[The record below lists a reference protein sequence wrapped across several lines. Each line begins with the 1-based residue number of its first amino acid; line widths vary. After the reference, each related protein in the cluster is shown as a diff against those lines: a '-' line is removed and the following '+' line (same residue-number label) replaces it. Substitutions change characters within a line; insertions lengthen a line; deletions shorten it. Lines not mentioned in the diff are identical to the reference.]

1 MGMKRKYVAVLMG
14 IMVATTSVP
23 TMVYAE
29 DSKTEAAADAVDT
42 TDESVEADASGES
55 SDESQENQESQENV
69 VLGEVKSVSVSD
81 SEITIAVG
89 TMKEMGQPGDDGQN
103 GGEPNSQGGEAPSD
117 QDGEAPEK
125 PEGDNQDGEAPSM
138 LDLTGEEQTITVT
151 ADTVIT
157 KQAGGMQPG
166 GDGQNSDAP
175 EKPEGDDQSADS
187 SDGEAPEKP
196 EGDDQSADSSDGGA
210 PEKSEGDDQ
219 SADSSD
225 GGAPEK
231 SEGDDQSADSSDG
244 EAPEKPDGDARD
256 GGAPEEN
263 GQSAEAEEISLSDI
277 QEGDTVSVTLDEDG
291 NAASIT
297 VMSMEMGGQ
306 GGPGGDGQGAPGQ
319 GGPGGQSQGV
329 DSYTAVNE
337 YIEDTTV
344 SNETIESTGTDENAA
359 LISSG
364 ANVTL
369 DNDTITRT
377 SADSQGGDNSSFYG
391 VGAAVLATDGTA
403 YVKDGSVTTD
413 AAGGAGLFAYGDG
426 TVYASDT
433 TVKTAQDTSGGVH
446 VAGGGTLYGWNLD
459 VETNGE
465 SSAAIRSDRGG
476 GTMVIDGG
484 NYVSN
489 GVGSPAIYSTA
500 DIAVSNATLTA
511 NGSEAV
517 CIEGLNS
524 IHLYDCDLTGNMSD
538 LDQNDNTWTVILYQS
553 MSGDSEVG
561 NSTFQMDG
569 GSLTSENGGVFY
581 TTNTESTITLNNVD
595 INYNDE
601 NEFFLQCTGNT
612 NQRGWGQSGAN
623 GADCHFTGISQDMQ
637 GNVIWDSISDLD
649 FYLTDGSSLT
659 GAVVDDE
666 SYAGEGGEGYCNV
679 YVSADST
686 WTVTGDSTVSSL
698 ENEGTIVDSNGKT
711 VTIQGTDGTVYVQGD
726 SEYTITTGSYSD
738 TADMSGATAIQDQSV
753 YTVEKPDQL

>member
-1 MGMKRKYVAVLMG
+1 MKRRYLAVLMG

-23 TMVYAE
+23 AMVYAE
-29 DSKTEAAADAVDT
+29 DSKTETAADAAN
-42 TDESVEADASGES
+42 DESGEADAS
-55 SDESQENQESQENV
+55 DENGDESQENV
-69 VLGEVKSVSVSD
+69 VLGEVKSVSD

-89 TMKEMGQPGDDGQN
+89 TMKEMGQPGGDGQN
-103 GGEPNSQGGEAPSD
+103 GGAPDGNGQG
-117 QDGEAPEK
+117 
-125 PEGDNQDGEAPSM
+125 GEAPSM
-138 LDLTGEEQTITVT
+138 LDLTGEEQTITIT

-166 GDGQNSDAP
+166 GDGQNGGAP
-175 EKPEGDDQSADS
+175 EKPEGDGQSSDS
-187 SDGEAPEKP
+187 SDGASDSQDAA
-196 EGDDQSADSSDGGA
+196 DDNQESENTDS
-210 PEKSEGDDQ
+210 Q
-219 SADSSD
+219 
-225 GGAPEK
+225 
-231 SEGDDQSADSSDG
+231 DG
-244 EAPEKPDGDARD
+244 EEPEKPDG
-256 GGAPEEN
+256 N

-277 QEGDTVSVTLDEDG
+277 QEGDIVSITLDEDE

-297 VMSMEMGGQ
+297 VMSMEMDGQ
-306 GGPGGDGQGAPGQ
+306 GQPGGDGQGAPGQ

-391 VGAAVLATDGTA
+391 VGAAVLATEGTA

-413 AAGGAGLFAYGDG
+413 AAGGAGLFAYDDG
-426 TVYASDT
+426 TVYASGT
-433 TVKTAQDTSGGVH
+433 TVETTQDTSGGVH
-446 VAGGGTLYGWNLD
+446 VAGGGTLYGWDLD

-476 GTMVIDGG
+476 GTMVLDGG

-500 DIAVSNATLTA
+500 DIAVSNASLTA

-595 INYNDE
+595 INYNDD

-612 NQRGWGQSGAN
+612 NQRGWGQAGAN

-698 ENEGTIVDSNGKT
+698 ENEGTIVDGNGKT

>member
-1 MGMKRKYVAVLMG
+1 MGMKRRYLAVLMG

-23 TMVYAE
+23 AMVYAE
-29 DSKTEAAADAVDT
+29 DSKTETAADAAN
-42 TDESVEADASGES
+42 DESGEADAS
-55 SDESQENQESQENV
+55 DENGDESQENV
-69 VLGEVKSVSVSD
+69 VLGEVKSVSD

-89 TMKEMGQPGDDGQN
+89 TMKEMGQPGGDGQN
-103 GGEPNSQGGEAPSD
+103 GGAPDGNGQG
-117 QDGEAPEK
+117 
-125 PEGDNQDGEAPSM
+125 GEAPSM
-138 LDLTGEEQTITVT
+138 LDLTGEEQTITIT

-166 GDGQNSDAP
+166 GDGQNGGAP
-175 EKPEGDDQSADS
+175 EKPEGDGQNSDS
-187 SDGEAPEKP
+187 SDGASDSQDAA
-196 EGDDQSADSSDGGA
+196 DDNQESENTDS
-210 PEKSEGDDQ
+210 Q
-219 SADSSD
+219 
-225 GGAPEK
+225 
-231 SEGDDQSADSSDG
+231 DG
-244 EAPEKPDGDARD
+244 EEPEKPDG
-256 GGAPEEN
+256 N
-263 GQSAEAEEISLSDI
+263 GQSAEAAEISLSDI
-277 QEGDTVSVTLDEDG
+277 QEGDIVSITLDEDG

-297 VMSMEMGGQ
+297 VMSMEMDGQ
-306 GGPGGDGQGAPGQ
+306 GQPGGDEQGAPGQ

-329 DSYTAVNE
+329 DSYTAINE

-413 AAGGAGLFAYGDG
+413 AAGGAGLFAYDDG
-426 TVYASDT
+426 TVYASGT
-433 TVKTAQDTSGGVH
+433 TVKTTQDTSGGVH
-446 VAGGGTLYGWNLD
+446 VAGGGTLYGWDLD

-500 DIAVSNATLTA
+500 DIAVSNASLTA

-679 YVSADST
+679 YISADST
-686 WTVTGDSTVSSL
+686 WTVTGASTVSSL

-726 SEYTITTGSYSD
+726 SEYTITTGFYSD

>member
-1 MGMKRKYVAVLMG
+1 MGMKRRYLAVLMG
-14 IMVATTSVP
+14 VMVATTSVP
-23 TMVYAE
+23 AMVYAE
-29 DSKTEAAADAVDT
+29 DVKTERAAD
-42 TDESVEADASGES
+42 EA
-55 SDESQENQESQENV
+55 SDESSEKADGSDENAQSDEAEENV
-69 VLGEVKSVSVSD
+69 VLGEVKSVSD
-81 SEITIAVG
+81 TEITIAVG
-89 TMKEMGQPGDDGQN
+89 TMKEMGQPGGNGQGQTITITENTVITKQSGGMQQGQPGGDGQN
-103 GGEPNSQGGEAPSD
+103 GGVPEKPDGDG

-125 PEGDNQDGEAPSM
+125 TDGETSEADGQTDADNQDSEKSE
-138 LDLTGEEQTITVT
+138 D
-151 ADTVIT
+151 
-157 KQAGGMQPG
+157 
-166 GDGQNSDAP
+166 DGQNS
-175 EKPEGDDQSADS
+175 
-187 SDGEAPEKP
+187 
-196 EGDDQSADSSDGGA
+196 
-210 PEKSEGDDQ
+210 
-219 SADSSD
+219 
-225 GGAPEK
+225 
-231 SEGDDQSADSSDG
+231 
-244 EAPEKPDGDARD
+244 EAPEKPDGDQN
-256 GGAPEEN
+256 GGAPDGN
-263 GQSAEAEEISLSDI
+263 GQGADSEEISLSDI
-277 QEGDTVSVTLDEDG
+277 QEGDVVSITLDEDG

-297 VMSMEMGGQ
+297 VMSMEMS
-306 GGPGGDGQGAPGQ
+306 
-319 GGPGGQSQGV
+319 GQSQGV

-337 YIEDTTV
+337 YTEDTTV
-344 SNETIESTGTDENAA
+344 SGETLESTGTDENAA

-364 ANVTL
+364 ASVTL

-377 SADSQGGDNSSFYG
+377 SDSSTGGDNSSCYG

-426 TVYASDT
+426 TVYASGT
-433 TVKTAQDTSGGVH
+433 TVKTTQDTSGGVH
-446 VAGGGTLYGWNLD
+446 VAGGGTLYGWDLD

-500 DIAVSNATLTA
+500 DIAVSNASLTA

-581 TTNTESTITLNNVD
+581 TTNTESTITLSNVD
-595 INYNDE
+595 INYNDD

-649 FYLTDGSSLT
+649 FYLTEGSSLT

-666 SYAGEGGEGYCNV
+666 TYAGEGGDGYCNV
-679 YVSADST
+679 YVSSDST

-698 ENEGTIVDSNGKT
+698 ENEGTIVDSEGKT

-738 TADMSGATAIQDQSV
+738 SVDLSGATSIQDQSA

>member
-1 MGMKRKYVAVLMG
+1 MKRRYLAVLMG

-23 TMVYAE
+23 AMVYAE
-29 DSKTEAAADAVDT
+29 DSKTETAADAAN
-42 TDESVEADASGES
+42 DESGEADASGES
-55 SDESQENQESQENV
+55 SDESQENM
-69 VLGEVKSVSVSD
+69 VLGEVKSVFD

-89 TMKEMGQPGDDGQN
+89 TMKEMGQPGGDGQN
-103 GGEPNSQGGEAPSD
+103 GGAPDGNGQG
-117 QDGEAPEK
+117 
-125 PEGDNQDGEAPSM
+125 GEAPSM
-138 LDLTGEEQTITVT
+138 LDLTGEEQTITIT

-157 KQAGGMQPG
+157 KQASGMQPG
-166 GDGQNSDAP
+166 GDGQNGGAP
-175 EKPEGDDQSADS
+175 EKPEGDGQNSDS
-187 SDGEAPEKP
+187 SDGASDSQDAA
-196 EGDDQSADSSDGGA
+196 DDNQESENTDS
-210 PEKSEGDDQ
+210 Q
-219 SADSSD
+219 
-225 GGAPEK
+225 
-231 SEGDDQSADSSDG
+231 DG
-244 EAPEKPDGDARD
+244 EEPEKPDG
-256 GGAPEEN
+256 N

-277 QEGDTVSVTLDEDG
+277 QEGDIVSITLDEDG

-297 VMSMEMGGQ
+297 VMSMEMDGQ
-306 GGPGGDGQGAPGQ
+306 GQPGGDEQGAPGQ

-329 DSYTAVNE
+329 DSYTAINE

-413 AAGGAGLFAYGDG
+413 AAGGAGLFAYDDG
-426 TVYASDT
+426 TVYASGT
-433 TVKTAQDTSGGVH
+433 TVKTTQDTSGGVH
-446 VAGGGTLYGWNLD
+446 VAGGGTLYGWDLD

-500 DIAVSNATLTA
+500 DIAVSNASLTA

-649 FYLTDGSSLT
+649 FYLTEGSSLT

-738 TADMSGATAIQDQSV
+738 TADLSGATAIQDQSV

>member
-1 MGMKRKYVAVLMG
+1 MGMKRRYLAVLMG

-23 TMVYAE
+23 AMVYAE
-29 DSKTEAAADAVDT
+29 DSKTETAADAAN
-42 TDESVEADASGES
+42 DESGEADASGES
-55 SDESQENQESQENV
+55 SDESQENV
-69 VLGEVKSVSVSD
+69 VLGEVKSVSD

-89 TMKEMGQPGDDGQN
+89 TMKEMGQPGGDGQN
-103 GGEPNSQGGEAPSD
+103 GGAPDGNGQG
-117 QDGEAPEK
+117 
-125 PEGDNQDGEAPSM
+125 GEAPSM
-138 LDLTGEEQTITVT
+138 LDLTGEEQTITIT
-151 ADTVIT
+151 ADIVIT
-157 KQAGGMQPG
+157 KQASGMQPG
-166 GDGQNSDAP
+166 GDGQNGGAP
-175 EKPEGDDQSADS
+175 EKPEGDGQSSDS
-187 SDGEAPEKP
+187 SDGASDSQDAA
-196 EGDDQSADSSDGGA
+196 DDNQESENTDS
-210 PEKSEGDDQ
+210 Q
-219 SADSSD
+219 
-225 GGAPEK
+225 
-231 SEGDDQSADSSDG
+231 DG
-244 EAPEKPDGDARD
+244 EEPEKPDG
-256 GGAPEEN
+256 N

-277 QEGDTVSVTLDEDG
+277 QEGDIVSITLDEDG

-297 VMSMEMGGQ
+297 VMSMEMDGQ
-306 GGPGGDGQGAPGQ
+306 GQSGGDEQGAPGQ

-337 YIEDTTV
+337 YIEDTTI

-426 TVYASDT
+426 TVYASGT
-433 TVKTAQDTSGGVH
+433 IVKTTQDTSGGVH
-446 VAGGGTLYGWNLD
+446 VAGGGTLYGWDLD

-500 DIAVSNATLTA
+500 DIAISNATLTA
-511 NGSEAV
+511 NGSEAI

-524 IHLYDCDLTGNMSD
+524 VHLYDCDLTGNMSD

-595 INYNDE
+595 INYNDD

-612 NQRGWGQSGAN
+612 NQRGWGQSGVN

-637 GNVIWDSISDLD
+637 GDVIWDSISDLD
-649 FYLTDGSSLT
+649 FYLTEGSSLT

>member
-1 MGMKRKYVAVLMG
+1 MGMKRRYLAVLMG

-23 TMVYAE
+23 AMVYAE
-29 DSKTEAAADAVDT
+29 DSKTETAADAAN
-42 TDESVEADASGES
+42 DESGEADAS
-55 SDESQENQESQENV
+55 DENGDESQENV
-69 VLGEVKSVSVSD
+69 VLGEVKSVSD

-89 TMKEMGQPGDDGQN
+89 TMKEMGQPGGDGQN
-103 GGEPNSQGGEAPSD
+103 GGAPDGNGQGGEAPSG
-117 QDGEAPEK
+117 QDGEVPEK
-125 PEGDNQDGEAPSM
+125 PEGDGQDAEDSDGADKSQDAESADDGDSADAETNAAQDSENADGQNGGVPDGNGQGGEAPSM
-138 LDLTGEEQTITVT
+138 LDLTGEEQTITIT

-166 GDGQNSDAP
+166 GDGQNGGAP
-175 EKPEGDDQSADS
+175 EKPEGDGQSSDS
-187 SDGEAPEKP
+187 SDGASDSQDAA
-196 EGDDQSADSSDGGA
+196 DDNQESENTDS
-210 PEKSEGDDQ
+210 Q
-219 SADSSD
+219 
-225 GGAPEK
+225 
-231 SEGDDQSADSSDG
+231 DG
-244 EAPEKPDGDARD
+244 EEPEKPDG
-256 GGAPEEN
+256 N

-277 QEGDTVSVTLDEDG
+277 QEGDIVSITLDEDE

-297 VMSMEMGGQ
+297 VMSMEMDGQ
-306 GGPGGDGQGAPGQ
+306 GQPGGDGQGAPGQ

-391 VGAAVLATDGTA
+391 VGAAVLATEGTA

-413 AAGGAGLFAYGDG
+413 AAGGAGLFAYDDG
-426 TVYASDT
+426 TVYASGT
-433 TVKTAQDTSGGVH
+433 TVETTQDTSGGVH
-446 VAGGGTLYGWNLD
+446 VAGGGTLYGWDLD

-476 GTMVIDGG
+476 GTMVLDGG

-500 DIAVSNATLTA
+500 DIAVSNASLTA

-595 INYNDE
+595 INYNDD

-612 NQRGWGQSGAN
+612 NQRGWGQAGAN

-698 ENEGTIVDSNGKT
+698 ENEGTIVDGNGKT

>member
-1 MGMKRKYVAVLMG
+1 MGMKRRYLAVLMG

-23 TMVYAE
+23 AMVYAE
-29 DSKTEAAADAVDT
+29 DSKTETAADAAN
-42 TDESVEADASGES
+42 DESGEADAS
-55 SDESQENQESQENV
+55 DENGDESQENV
-69 VLGEVKSVSVSD
+69 VLGEVKSVSD

-89 TMKEMGQPGDDGQN
+89 TMKEMGQPGGDGQN
-103 GGEPNSQGGEAPSD
+103 GGAPDGNGQG
-117 QDGEAPEK
+117 
-125 PEGDNQDGEAPSM
+125 GEAPSM
-138 LDLTGEEQTITVT
+138 LDLTGEEQTITIT

-157 KQAGGMQPG
+157 KQASGMQPG
-166 GDGQNSDAP
+166 GDGQNGGAS
-175 EKPEGDDQSADS
+175 EKPEGDGQNSDS
-187 SDGEAPEKP
+187 SDGASDSQDAA
-196 EGDDQSADSSDGGA
+196 DDNQESENTDS
-210 PEKSEGDDQ
+210 Q
-219 SADSSD
+219 
-225 GGAPEK
+225 
-231 SEGDDQSADSSDG
+231 DG
-244 EAPEKPDGDARD
+244 EEPEKPDG
-256 GGAPEEN
+256 N

-277 QEGDTVSVTLDEDG
+277 QEGDIVSITLDEDG

-297 VMSMEMGGQ
+297 VMSMEMDGQ
-306 GGPGGDGQGAPGQ
+306 GQSGGDEQGAPGQ

-337 YIEDTTV
+337 YIEDTTI

-426 TVYASDT
+426 TVYASGT
-433 TVKTAQDTSGGVH
+433 TVKTTQDTSGGVH
-446 VAGGGTLYGWNLD
+446 VAGGGTLYGWDLD

-500 DIAVSNATLTA
+500 DIAVSNASLTA

-595 INYNDE
+595 INYNDD

-612 NQRGWGQSGAN
+612 NQRGWGQAGAN

-679 YVSADST
+679 YISADST

-726 SEYTITTGSYSD
+726 SEYTITTGFYSD

>member
-175 EKPEGDDQSADS
+175 EKP
-187 SDGEAPEKP
+187 
-196 EGDDQSADSSDGGA
+196 
-210 PEKSEGDDQ
+210 
-219 SADSSD
+219 
-225 GGAPEK
+225 
-231 SEGDDQSADSSDG
+231 EGDDQSADSSDG

-686 WTVTGDSTVSSL
+686 WTVIGDSTVSSL

-726 SEYTITTGSYSD
+726 SEYTITTGFYSD

>member
-1 MGMKRKYVAVLMG
+1 MGMKRRYLAVLMG

-23 TMVYAE
+23 AMVYAE
-29 DSKTEAAADAVDT
+29 DSKTETAADAAN
-42 TDESVEADASGES
+42 DESGEADAS
-55 SDESQENQESQENV
+55 DENGDESQENV
-69 VLGEVKSVSVSD
+69 VLGEVKSVSD

-89 TMKEMGQPGDDGQN
+89 TMKEMGQPGGDGQN
-103 GGEPNSQGGEAPSD
+103 GGAPDGNGQGGD
-117 QDGEAPEK
+117 
-125 PEGDNQDGEAPSM
+125 APSM
-138 LDLTGEEQTITVT
+138 LDLTGEEQTITIT

-166 GDGQNSDAP
+166 GDGQNGGAP
-175 EKPEGDDQSADS
+175 EKPEGDGQNSDS
-187 SDGEAPEKP
+187 SDGASDSQDAA
-196 EGDDQSADSSDGGA
+196 DDNQESENTDS
-210 PEKSEGDDQ
+210 Q
-219 SADSSD
+219 
-225 GGAPEK
+225 
-231 SEGDDQSADSSDG
+231 DG
-244 EAPEKPDGDARD
+244 EEPEKPDG
-256 GGAPEEN
+256 N

-277 QEGDTVSVTLDEDG
+277 QEGDIVSITLDEDG

-297 VMSMEMGGQ
+297 VMSMEMDGQ
-306 GGPGGDGQGAPGQ
+306 GQSGGDEQGAPGQ

-337 YIEDTTV
+337 YIEDTTI

-426 TVYASDT
+426 TVYASGT
-433 TVKTAQDTSGGVH
+433 TVKTTQDTSGGVH
-446 VAGGGTLYGWNLD
+446 VAGGGTLYGWDLD

-511 NGSEAV
+511 NGSEAI

-595 INYNDE
+595 INYNDD

-612 NQRGWGQSGAN
+612 NQRGWGQSGVN

-637 GNVIWDSISDLD
+637 GDVIWDSISDLD
-649 FYLTDGSSLT
+649 FYLTEGSSLT

>member
-1 MGMKRKYVAVLMG
+1 MGMKRRYLAVLMG

-23 TMVYAE
+23 AMVYAE
-29 DSKTEAAADAVDT
+29 DSKTEAAADAA
-42 TDESVEADASGES
+42 DESGEADASGENG
-55 SDESQENQESQENV
+55 DESQENV
-69 VLGEVKSVSVSD
+69 VLGEVKSVSD

-89 TMKEMGQPGDDGQN
+89 TMKEMGQPGGDGQN
-103 GGEPNSQGGEAPSD
+103 GGAPDGNGQG
-117 QDGEAPEK
+117 
-125 PEGDNQDGEAPSM
+125 GEAPSM
-138 LDLTGEEQTITVT
+138 LDLTGEEQTITIT

-166 GDGQNSDAP
+166 GDGQNGGAP
-175 EKPEGDDQSADS
+175 DGQPGGNGQ
-187 SDGEAPEKP
+187 DGEAPEKP
-196 EGDDQSADSSDGGA
+196 EGDAQN
-210 PEKSEGDDQ
+210 
-219 SADSSD
+219 
-225 GGAPEK
+225 
-231 SEGDDQSADSSDG
+231 G
-244 EAPEKPDGDARD
+244 EAPEKPGGDQNGDAPD
-256 GGAPEEN
+256 GN
-263 GQSAEAEEISLSDI
+263 GQSAETEEISLSDI
-277 QEGDTVSVTLDEDG
+277 QEGDIVSITLDEDG

-306 GGPGGDGQGAPGQ
+306 GQPGGDGQGAPGQ

-329 DSYTAVNE
+329 DSYTAANE
-337 YIEDTTV
+337 YTEDTTV

-403 YVKDGSVTTD
+403 YVKEGSVTTD

-426 TVYASDT
+426 TVYASGT
-433 TVKTAQDTSGGVH
+433 TVKTTQDTSGGVH
-446 VAGGGTLYGWNLD
+446 VAGGGTLYGWDLN

-484 NYVSN
+484 TYVSN

-500 DIAVSNATLTA
+500 DIAVSNANLTA
-511 NGSEAV
+511 NGSEAI

-561 NSTFQMDG
+561 NSTFQMNG

-581 TTNTESTITLNNVD
+581 TTNTESTITLSNVD
-595 INYNDE
+595 ITYNDD

-637 GNVIWDSISDLD
+637 GNVIWDSISNLD
-649 FYLTDGSSLT
+649 FYLTEGSSLT

-666 SYAGEGGEGYCNV
+666 SYAGEGGAGYCNV

-698 ENEGTIVDSNGKT
+698 ENEGTIIDSEGKT

-726 SEYTITTGSYSD
+726 SGYTITTGSYSD
-738 TADMSGATAIQDQSV
+738 TADLSGATAIQDQSA

>member
-1 MGMKRKYVAVLMG
+1 MGMKRRYLAVLMG

-23 TMVYAE
+23 AMVYAE
-29 DSKTEAAADAVDT
+29 DSKTETAADAAN
-42 TDESVEADASGES
+42 DESGEADASGES
-55 SDESQENQESQENV
+55 SDESQENM
-69 VLGEVKSVSVSD
+69 VLGEVKSVSD

-89 TMKEMGQPGDDGQN
+89 TMKEMGQPGGDGQN
-103 GGEPNSQGGEAPSD
+103 GGAPDGNGQGGD
-117 QDGEAPEK
+117 
-125 PEGDNQDGEAPSM
+125 APSM
-138 LDLTGEEQTITVT
+138 LDLTGEEQTITIT

-166 GDGQNSDAP
+166 GDGQNGGAP
-175 EKPEGDDQSADS
+175 EKPEGDGQSSDS
-187 SDGEAPEKP
+187 SDGASDSQDAA
-196 EGDDQSADSSDGGA
+196 DDNQESENTDS
-210 PEKSEGDDQ
+210 Q
-219 SADSSD
+219 
-225 GGAPEK
+225 
-231 SEGDDQSADSSDG
+231 DG
-244 EAPEKPDGDARD
+244 EEPEKPDG
-256 GGAPEEN
+256 N
-263 GQSAEAEEISLSDI
+263 GQSAEAEDISLSDI
-277 QEGDTVSVTLDEDG
+277 QEGDIVSITLDEDG

-306 GGPGGDGQGAPGQ
+306 GQPGGDGQGASGQ
-319 GGPGGQSQGV
+319 GGPDGQSQGV
-329 DSYTAVNE
+329 DSYTAANE
-337 YIEDTTV
+337 YTEDTTV

-364 ANVTL
+364 ASVTL

-377 SADSQGGDNSSFYG
+377 SEDSKGGDNSSFYG

-413 AAGGAGLFAYGDG
+413 AAGGAGLFAYDDG
-426 TVYASDT
+426 TVYASGT
-433 TVKTAQDTSGGVH
+433 TVETTQDTSGGVH
-446 VAGGGTLYGWNLD
+446 VAGGGTLYGWDLD

-476 GTMVIDGG
+476 GTMVLDGG

-511 NGSEAV
+511 NGSEAI

-595 INYNDE
+595 INYNDD

-612 NQRGWGQSGAN
+612 NQRGWGQSGVN

-637 GNVIWDSISDLD
+637 GDVIWDSISDLD
-649 FYLTDGSSLT
+649 FYLTEGSSLT

-679 YVSADST
+679 YISADST

-726 SEYTITTGSYSD
+726 SEYTITTGFYSD

>member
-1 MGMKRKYVAVLMG
+1 MGMKRRYLAVLMG

-23 TMVYAE
+23 AMVYAE
-29 DSKTEAAADAVDT
+29 DSKTETAADAAN
-42 TDESVEADASGES
+42 DESGEADAS
-55 SDESQENQESQENV
+55 DENGDESQENV
-69 VLGEVKSVSVSD
+69 VLGEVKSVSD

-89 TMKEMGQPGDDGQN
+89 TMKEMGQPGGDGQN
-103 GGEPNSQGGEAPSD
+103 GGAPDGNGQG
-117 QDGEAPEK
+117 
-125 PEGDNQDGEAPSM
+125 GEAPSM
-138 LDLTGEEQTITVT
+138 LDLTGEEQTITIT

-166 GDGQNSDAP
+166 GDGQNGGAP
-175 EKPEGDDQSADS
+175 EKPEGDGQNSDS
-187 SDGEAPEKP
+187 SDGASDSQDAA
-196 EGDDQSADSSDGGA
+196 DDNQESENTDS
-210 PEKSEGDDQ
+210 Q
-219 SADSSD
+219 
-225 GGAPEK
+225 
-231 SEGDDQSADSSDG
+231 DG
-244 EAPEKPDGDARD
+244 EEPEKPDG
-256 GGAPEEN
+256 N
-263 GQSAEAEEISLSDI
+263 GQSAEAAEISLSDI
-277 QEGDTVSVTLDEDG
+277 QEGDIVSITLDEDG

-306 GGPGGDGQGAPGQ
+306 GQPGGDGQGASGQ
-319 GGPGGQSQGV
+319 GGPDGQSQGV

-413 AAGGAGLFAYGDG
+413 AAGGAGLFAYDDG
-426 TVYASDT
+426 TVYASGT
-433 TVKTAQDTSGGVH
+433 TVKTTQDTSGGVH
-446 VAGGGTLYGWNLD
+446 VAGGGTLYGWDLD

-500 DIAVSNATLTA
+500 DIAVSNASLTA

-595 INYNDE
+595 INYNDD

-612 NQRGWGQSGAN
+612 NQRGWGQAGAN

-711 VTIQGTDGTVYVQGD
+711 VTIQGTDETVYVQGD

>member
-23 TMVYAE
+23 AMVYAE
-29 DSKTEAAADAVDT
+29 DSKTEAAADAADT
-42 TDESVEADASGES
+42 TNESGEADASGES
-55 SDESQENQESQENV
+55 SDESQENV
-69 VLGEVKSVSVSD
+69 VLGEVKSVSD

-89 TMKEMGQPGDDGQN
+89 TMKEMGQPAEDGQN
-103 GGEPNSQGGEAPSD
+103 DEASEKPEGDD

-151 ADTVIT
+151 ADTVLT

-166 GDGQNSDAP
+166 GDGQNGGAP

-196 EGDDQSADSSDGGA
+196 
-210 PEKSEGDDQ
+210 
-219 SADSSD
+219 
-225 GGAPEK
+225 
-231 SEGDDQSADSSDG
+231 
-244 EAPEKPDGDARD
+244 DGDAQD

-306 GGPGGDGQGAPGQ
+306 GGPGGDRQGAPGQ

-329 DSYTAVNE
+329 DSYIAVNE

-426 TVYASDT
+426 TVYASGT

-500 DIAVSNATLTA
+500 DIAVSNASLTA

-581 TTNTESTITLNNVD
+581 TTNTESTITLDNVD
-595 INYNDE
+595 INYNDD

-612 NQRGWGQSGAN
+612 NQRGWGQAGAN

-637 GNVIWDSISDLD
+637 GDVIWDSISDLD
-649 FYLTDGSSLT
+649 FYLTEGSSLT

-666 SYAGEGGEGYCNV
+666 SYAGEGGDGYCNV

-698 ENEGTIVDSNGKT
+698 ENEGTIVDSEGKT
-711 VTIQGTDGTVYVQGD
+711 VTIQGTDGTVYVEGD
-726 SEYTITTGSYSD
+726 SGYTITTGSYSNS
-738 TADMSGATAIQDQSV
+738 ADLSGVTAIQEQSA
-753 YTVEKPDQL
+753 YAVEKPEQL

>member
-1 MGMKRKYVAVLMG
+1 MGMKRRYLAVLMG

-23 TMVYAE
+23 AMVYAE
-29 DSKTEAAADAVDT
+29 DSKTETAADAAN
-42 TDESVEADASGES
+42 DESGEADASGES
-55 SDESQENQESQENV
+55 SDESQENM
-69 VLGEVKSVSVSD
+69 VLGEVKSVSD

-89 TMKEMGQPGDDGQN
+89 TMKEMGQPGGDGQN
-103 GGEPNSQGGEAPSD
+103 GGAPDGNGQG
-117 QDGEAPEK
+117 
-125 PEGDNQDGEAPSM
+125 GEAPSM
-138 LDLTGEEQTITVT
+138 LDLTGEEQTITIT

-166 GDGQNSDAP
+166 GDGQNGGAP
-175 EKPEGDDQSADS
+175 EKPEGDGQSSDS
-187 SDGEAPEKP
+187 SDGASDSQDAA
-196 EGDDQSADSSDGGA
+196 DDNQESENTDS
-210 PEKSEGDDQ
+210 Q
-219 SADSSD
+219 
-225 GGAPEK
+225 
-231 SEGDDQSADSSDG
+231 DG
-244 EAPEKPDGDARD
+244 EEPEKPDG
-256 GGAPEEN
+256 N

-277 QEGDTVSVTLDEDG
+277 QEGDIVSITLDEDE

-297 VMSMEMGGQ
+297 VMSMEMDGQ
-306 GGPGGDGQGAPGQ
+306 GQPGGDGQGAPGQ

-364 ANVTL
+364 ASVTL

-377 SADSQGGDNSSFYG
+377 SEDSKGGDNSSFYG

-426 TVYASDT
+426 TVYASGT
-433 TVKTAQDTSGGVH
+433 IVKTTQDTSGGVH
-446 VAGGGTLYGWNLD
+446 VAGGGTLYGWDLD

-511 NGSEAV
+511 NGSEAI

-595 INYNDE
+595 INYNDD

-612 NQRGWGQSGAN
+612 NQRGWGQSGVN

-637 GNVIWDSISDLD
+637 GDVIWDSISDLD
-649 FYLTDGSSLT
+649 FYLTEGSSLT

>member
-1 MGMKRKYVAVLMG
+1 MGMKRRYLAVLMG

-23 TMVYAE
+23 AMVYAE
-29 DSKTEAAADAVDT
+29 DSKTETAADAAN
-42 TDESVEADASGES
+42 DESGEADAS
-55 SDESQENQESQENV
+55 DENGDESQENV
-69 VLGEVKSVSVSD
+69 VLGEVKSVSD

-89 TMKEMGQPGDDGQN
+89 TMKEMGQPGGDGQN
-103 GGEPNSQGGEAPSD
+103 GGAPDGNGQG
-117 QDGEAPEK
+117 
-125 PEGDNQDGEAPSM
+125 GEAPSM
-138 LDLTGEEQTITVT
+138 LDLTGEEQTITIT

-166 GDGQNSDAP
+166 GDGQNGGAP
-175 EKPEGDDQSADS
+175 EKPEGDGQNSDS
-187 SDGEAPEKP
+187 SDGASDSQDAA
-196 EGDDQSADSSDGGA
+196 DDNQESENTDS
-210 PEKSEGDDQ
+210 Q
-219 SADSSD
+219 
-225 GGAPEK
+225 
-231 SEGDDQSADSSDG
+231 DG
-244 EAPEKPDGDARD
+244 EEPEKPDG
-256 GGAPEEN
+256 N
-263 GQSAEAEEISLSDI
+263 GQSAEAAEISLSDI
-277 QEGDTVSVTLDEDG
+277 QEGDIVSITLDEDG

-297 VMSMEMGGQ
+297 VMSMEMDGQ
-306 GGPGGDGQGAPGQ
+306 GQPGGDEQGAPGQ

-329 DSYTAVNE
+329 DSYTAINE

-364 ANVTL
+364 ASVTL

-413 AAGGAGLFAYGDG
+413 AAGGAGLFAYDDG
-426 TVYASDT
+426 TVYASGT
-433 TVKTAQDTSGGVH
+433 TVKTTQDTSGGVH
-446 VAGGGTLYGWNLD
+446 VAGGGTLYGWDLD

-500 DIAVSNATLTA
+500 DIAVSNASLTA

-569 GSLTSENGGVFY
+569 GSLTSENDGVFY

-595 INYNDE
+595 INYNDD

-612 NQRGWGQSGAN
+612 NQRGWGQSGVN

-637 GNVIWDSISDLD
+637 GDVIWDSISDLD
-649 FYLTDGSSLT
+649 FYLTEGSSLT

-698 ENEGTIVDSNGKT
+698 ENEGTIVDGNGKT

>member
-1 MGMKRKYVAVLMG
+1 MGMKRRYLAVLMG

-23 TMVYAE
+23 AMVYAE
-29 DSKTEAAADAVDT
+29 DSKTETAADAAN
-42 TDESVEADASGES
+42 DESGEADAS
-55 SDESQENQESQENV
+55 DENGDESQENV
-69 VLGEVKSVSVSD
+69 VLGEVKSVSD

-89 TMKEMGQPGDDGQN
+89 TMKEMGQPGGDGQN
-103 GGEPNSQGGEAPSD
+103 GGAPDGNGQG
-117 QDGEAPEK
+117 
-125 PEGDNQDGEAPSM
+125 GEAPSM
-138 LDLTGEEQTITVT
+138 LDLTGEEQTITIT

-166 GDGQNSDAP
+166 GDGQNGGAP
-175 EKPEGDDQSADS
+175 EKPEGDGQNSDS
-187 SDGEAPEKP
+187 SDGASDSQDAA
-196 EGDDQSADSSDGGA
+196 DDNQESENTDS
-210 PEKSEGDDQ
+210 Q
-219 SADSSD
+219 
-225 GGAPEK
+225 
-231 SEGDDQSADSSDG
+231 DG
-244 EAPEKPDGDARD
+244 EEPEKPDG
-256 GGAPEEN
+256 N

-277 QEGDTVSVTLDEDG
+277 QEGDIVSITLDEDG

-306 GGPGGDGQGAPGQ
+306 GQPGGDGQGASGQ
-319 GGPGGQSQGV
+319 GGPDGQSQGV

-413 AAGGAGLFAYGDG
+413 AAGGAGLFAYDDG
-426 TVYASDT
+426 TVYASGT
-433 TVKTAQDTSGGVH
+433 TVETTQDTSGGVH
-446 VAGGGTLYGWNLD
+446 VAGGGTLYGWDLD

-476 GTMVIDGG
+476 GTMVLDGG

-500 DIAVSNATLTA
+500 DIAVSNASLTA

-595 INYNDE
+595 INYNDD

-612 NQRGWGQSGAN
+612 NQRGWGQSGVN

-637 GNVIWDSISDLD
+637 GDVIWDSISDLD
-649 FYLTDGSSLT
+649 FYLTEGSSLT

>member
-1 MGMKRKYVAVLMG
+1 MGMKRRYLAVLMG

-23 TMVYAE
+23 AMVYAE
-29 DSKTEAAADAVDT
+29 DSKTETAADAAN
-42 TDESVEADASGES
+42 DESGEAAA
-55 SDESQENQESQENV
+55 SDENGDESQENV
-69 VLGEVKSVSVSD
+69 VLGEVKSVSD

-89 TMKEMGQPGDDGQN
+89 TMKEMGQPGGDGQN
-103 GGEPNSQGGEAPSD
+103 GGAPDGNGQG
-117 QDGEAPEK
+117 
-125 PEGDNQDGEAPSM
+125 GEAPSM
-138 LDLTGEEQTITVT
+138 LDLTGEEQTITIT

-166 GDGQNSDAP
+166 GDGQNGGAP
-175 EKPEGDDQSADS
+175 EKPEGDGQNSDS
-187 SDGEAPEKP
+187 SDGASDSQDAA
-196 EGDDQSADSSDGGA
+196 DDNQESENTDS
-210 PEKSEGDDQ
+210 Q
-219 SADSSD
+219 
-225 GGAPEK
+225 
-231 SEGDDQSADSSDG
+231 DG
-244 EAPEKPDGDARD
+244 EEPEKPDG
-256 GGAPEEN
+256 N

-277 QEGDTVSVTLDEDG
+277 QEGDIVSITLDEDG

-297 VMSMEMGGQ
+297 VMSMEMDGQ
-306 GGPGGDGQGAPGQ
+306 GQSGGDEQGAPGQ

-426 TVYASDT
+426 TVYASGT
-433 TVKTAQDTSGGVH
+433 TVKTTQDTSGGVH
-446 VAGGGTLYGWNLD
+446 VAGGGTLYGWDLD

-500 DIAVSNATLTA
+500 DIAVSNASLTA

-595 INYNDE
+595 INYNDD

-612 NQRGWGQSGAN
+612 NQRGWGQAGAN

>member
-1 MGMKRKYVAVLMG
+1 MGMKRRYLAVLMG

-23 TMVYAE
+23 AMVYAE
-29 DSKTEAAADAVDT
+29 DSKTETAADAAN
-42 TDESVEADASGES
+42 DESGEADAS
-55 SDESQENQESQENV
+55 DENGDESQENV
-69 VLGEVKSVSVSD
+69 VLGEVKSVSD

-89 TMKEMGQPGDDGQN
+89 TMKEMGQPGGDGQN
-103 GGEPNSQGGEAPSD
+103 GGAPDGNGQGGEAPSG

-125 PEGDNQDGEAPSM
+125 PEGDGQDAEDSDGADKSQDAESADDGDSADAETNAAQDSENADGQNGGVPDGNGQGGEAPSM
-138 LDLTGEEQTITVT
+138 LDLTGEEQTITIT

-166 GDGQNSDAP
+166 GDGQNGGAP
-175 EKPEGDDQSADS
+175 EKPEGDGQSSDS
-187 SDGEAPEKP
+187 SDGASDSQDAA
-196 EGDDQSADSSDGGA
+196 DDNQESENTDS
-210 PEKSEGDDQ
+210 Q
-219 SADSSD
+219 
-225 GGAPEK
+225 
-231 SEGDDQSADSSDG
+231 DG
-244 EAPEKPDGDARD
+244 EEPEKPDG
-256 GGAPEEN
+256 N

-277 QEGDTVSVTLDEDG
+277 QEGDIVSITLDEDG

-306 GGPGGDGQGAPGQ
+306 GQPGGDEQGAPGQ
-319 GGPGGQSQGV
+319 GGPDGQSQGV
-329 DSYTAVNE
+329 DSYTAANE
-337 YIEDTTV
+337 YTEDTTV

-364 ANVTL
+364 ASVTL

-377 SADSQGGDNSSFYG
+377 SEDSKGGDNSSFYG

-426 TVYASDT
+426 TVYASGT
-433 TVKTAQDTSGGVH
+433 IVKTTQDTSGGVH
-446 VAGGGTLYGWNLD
+446 VAGGGTLYGWDLD

-489 GVGSPAIYSTA
+489 GVGSPAVYSTA

-511 NGSEAV
+511 NGSEAI

-595 INYNDE
+595 INYNDD

-612 NQRGWGQSGAN
+612 NQRGWGQAGAN

-637 GNVIWDSISDLD
+637 GDVIWDSISDLD
-649 FYLTDGSSLT
+649 FYLTEGSSLT

>member
-1 MGMKRKYVAVLMG
+1 MGMKRRYLAVLMG

-23 TMVYAE
+23 AMVYAE
-29 DSKTEAAADAVDT
+29 DSKTETAADAAN
-42 TDESVEADASGES
+42 DESGEADAS
-55 SDESQENQESQENV
+55 DENGDESQENV
-69 VLGEVKSVSVSD
+69 VLGEVKSVSD

-89 TMKEMGQPGDDGQN
+89 TMKEMGQPGGDGQN
-103 GGEPNSQGGEAPSD
+103 GGAPDGNGQGGEAPS
-117 QDGEAPEK
+117 
-125 PEGDNQDGEAPSM
+125 M
-138 LDLTGEEQTITVT
+138 LELTGEEQTITIT

-166 GDGQNSDAP
+166 GDGQNGGAP
-175 EKPEGDDQSADS
+175 EKPEGDGQSSDS
-187 SDGEAPEKP
+187 SDGASDSQDAA
-196 EGDDQSADSSDGGA
+196 DDNQESENTDS
-210 PEKSEGDDQ
+210 Q
-219 SADSSD
+219 
-225 GGAPEK
+225 
-231 SEGDDQSADSSDG
+231 DG
-244 EAPEKPDGDARD
+244 EEPEKPDG
-256 GGAPEEN
+256 N
-263 GQSAEAEEISLSDI
+263 GQSAEAEDISLSDI
-277 QEGDTVSVTLDEDG
+277 QEGDIVSITLDEDG

-306 GGPGGDGQGAPGQ
+306 GQPGGDGQGASGQ
-319 GGPGGQSQGV
+319 GGPDGQSQGV
-329 DSYTAVNE
+329 DSYTAANE
-337 YIEDTTV
+337 YTEDTTV

-364 ANVTL
+364 ASVTL

-377 SADSQGGDNSSFYG
+377 SEDSKGGDNSSFYG

-413 AAGGAGLFAYGDG
+413 AAGGAGLFAYDDG
-426 TVYASDT
+426 TVYASGT
-433 TVKTAQDTSGGVH
+433 TVETTQDTSGGVH
-446 VAGGGTLYGWNLD
+446 VAGGGTLYGWDLD

-476 GTMVIDGG
+476 GTMVLDGG

-500 DIAVSNATLTA
+500 DIAVSNASLTA

-595 INYNDE
+595 INYNDD

-612 NQRGWGQSGAN
+612 NQRGWGQAGAN

-698 ENEGTIVDSNGKT
+698 ENEGTIVDGNGKT

>member
-1 MGMKRKYVAVLMG
+1 MGMKRRYLAVLMG

-23 TMVYAE
+23 AMVYAE
-29 DSKTEAAADAVDT
+29 DSKTETAADAAN
-42 TDESVEADASGES
+42 DESGEADASGES
-55 SDESQENQESQENV
+55 SDESQENM
-69 VLGEVKSVSVSD
+69 VLGEVKSVSD

-89 TMKEMGQPGDDGQN
+89 TMKEMGQPGGDGQN
-103 GGEPNSQGGEAPSD
+103 GGAPDGNGQG
-117 QDGEAPEK
+117 
-125 PEGDNQDGEAPSM
+125 GEAPSM
-138 LDLTGEEQTITVT
+138 LDLTGEEQTITIT

-157 KQAGGMQPG
+157 KQASGMQPG
-166 GDGQNSDAP
+166 GDGQNGGAS
-175 EKPEGDDQSADS
+175 EKPEGDGQNSDS
-187 SDGEAPEKP
+187 SDGASDSQDAA
-196 EGDDQSADSSDGGA
+196 DDNQESENTDS
-210 PEKSEGDDQ
+210 Q
-219 SADSSD
+219 
-225 GGAPEK
+225 
-231 SEGDDQSADSSDG
+231 DG
-244 EAPEKPDGDARD
+244 EEPEKPDG
-256 GGAPEEN
+256 N

-277 QEGDTVSVTLDEDG
+277 QEGDIVSITLDEDG

-297 VMSMEMGGQ
+297 VMSMEMDGQ
-306 GGPGGDGQGAPGQ
+306 GQSGGDEQGAPGQ

-337 YIEDTTV
+337 YIEDTTI

-426 TVYASDT
+426 TVYASGT
-433 TVKTAQDTSGGVH
+433 TVKTTQDTSGGVH
-446 VAGGGTLYGWNLD
+446 VAGGGTLYGWDLD

-511 NGSEAV
+511 NGSEAI

-595 INYNDE
+595 INYNDD

-612 NQRGWGQSGAN
+612 NQRGWGQAGAN

>member
-1 MGMKRKYVAVLMG
+1 MGMKRRYLAVLMG

-23 TMVYAE
+23 AMVYAE
-29 DSKTEAAADAVDT
+29 DSKTETAADAAN
-42 TDESVEADASGES
+42 DESGEADAS
-55 SDESQENQESQENV
+55 DENGDESQENV
-69 VLGEVKSVSVSD
+69 VLGEVKSVSD

-89 TMKEMGQPGDDGQN
+89 TMKEMGQPGGDGQN
-103 GGEPNSQGGEAPSD
+103 GGAPDGNGQG
-117 QDGEAPEK
+117 
-125 PEGDNQDGEAPSM
+125 GEAPSM
-138 LDLTGEEQTITVT
+138 LDLTGEEQTITIT

-166 GDGQNSDAP
+166 GDGQNGGAP
-175 EKPEGDDQSADS
+175 EKPEGDGQNSDS
-187 SDGEAPEKP
+187 SDGASDSQDAA
-196 EGDDQSADSSDGGA
+196 DDNQESENTDS
-210 PEKSEGDDQ
+210 Q
-219 SADSSD
+219 
-225 GGAPEK
+225 
-231 SEGDDQSADSSDG
+231 DG
-244 EAPEKPDGDARD
+244 EEPEKPDG
-256 GGAPEEN
+256 N
-263 GQSAEAEEISLSDI
+263 GQSAEAAEISLSDI
-277 QEGDTVSVTLDEDG
+277 QEGDIVSITLDEDG

-297 VMSMEMGGQ
+297 VMSMEMDGQ
-306 GGPGGDGQGAPGQ
+306 GQPGGDEQGAPGQ

-329 DSYTAVNE
+329 DSYTAINE

-426 TVYASDT
+426 TVYASGT
-433 TVKTAQDTSGGVH
+433 IVKTTQDTSGGVH
-446 VAGGGTLYGWNLD
+446 VAGGGTLYGWDLD

-511 NGSEAV
+511 NGSEAI

-595 INYNDE
+595 INYNDD

-612 NQRGWGQSGAN
+612 NQRGWGQSGVN

-637 GNVIWDSISDLD
+637 GDVIWDSISDLD
-649 FYLTDGSSLT
+649 FYLTEGSSLT

>member
-1 MGMKRKYVAVLMG
+1 MGMKRRYLAVLMG

-23 TMVYAE
+23 AMVYAE
-29 DSKTEAAADAVDT
+29 DSKTETAADAAN
-42 TDESVEADASGES
+42 DESGEADAS
-55 SDESQENQESQENV
+55 DENGDESQENV
-69 VLGEVKSVSVSD
+69 VLGEVKSVSD

-89 TMKEMGQPGDDGQN
+89 TMKEMGQPGGDGQN
-103 GGEPNSQGGEAPSD
+103 GGAPDGNGQG
-117 QDGEAPEK
+117 
-125 PEGDNQDGEAPSM
+125 GEAPSM
-138 LDLTGEEQTITVT
+138 LDLTGEEQTITIT

-166 GDGQNSDAP
+166 GDGQNGGAP
-175 EKPEGDDQSADS
+175 EKPEGDGQSSDS
-187 SDGEAPEKP
+187 SDGASDSQDAA
-196 EGDDQSADSSDGGA
+196 DDNQESENTDS
-210 PEKSEGDDQ
+210 Q
-219 SADSSD
+219 
-225 GGAPEK
+225 
-231 SEGDDQSADSSDG
+231 DG
-244 EAPEKPDGDARD
+244 EEPEKPDG
-256 GGAPEEN
+256 N

-277 QEGDTVSVTLDEDG
+277 QEGDIVSITLDEDE

-297 VMSMEMGGQ
+297 VMSMEMDGQ
-306 GGPGGDGQGAPGQ
+306 GQPGGDGQGAPGQ

-337 YIEDTTV
+337 HIEDTTV

-391 VGAAVLATDGTA
+391 VGAAVLATEGTA

-413 AAGGAGLFAYGDG
+413 AAGGAGLFAYDDG
-426 TVYASDT
+426 TVYASGT
-433 TVKTAQDTSGGVH
+433 TVETTQDTSGGVH
-446 VAGGGTLYGWNLD
+446 VAGGGTLYGWDLD

-476 GTMVIDGG
+476 GTMVLDGG

-500 DIAVSNATLTA
+500 DIAVSNASLTA

-595 INYNDE
+595 INYNDD

-612 NQRGWGQSGAN
+612 NQRGWGQAGAN

-698 ENEGTIVDSNGKT
+698 ENEGTIVDGNGKT

>member
-1 MGMKRKYVAVLMG
+1 MGMKRRYLAVLMG

-23 TMVYAE
+23 AMVYAE
-29 DSKTEAAADAVDT
+29 DSKTETAADAAN
-42 TDESVEADASGES
+42 DESGEADAS
-55 SDESQENQESQENV
+55 DENGDESQENV
-69 VLGEVKSVSVSD
+69 VLGEVKSVSD

-89 TMKEMGQPGDDGQN
+89 TMKEMGQPGGDGQN
-103 GGEPNSQGGEAPSD
+103 GGAPDGNGQG
-117 QDGEAPEK
+117 
-125 PEGDNQDGEAPSM
+125 GEAPSM
-138 LDLTGEEQTITVT
+138 LDLTGEEQTITIT

-166 GDGQNSDAP
+166 GDGQNGGAP
-175 EKPEGDDQSADS
+175 EKPEGDGQSSDS
-187 SDGEAPEKP
+187 SDGASDSQDAA
-196 EGDDQSADSSDGGA
+196 DDNQESENTDS
-210 PEKSEGDDQ
+210 Q
-219 SADSSD
+219 
-225 GGAPEK
+225 
-231 SEGDDQSADSSDG
+231 DG
-244 EAPEKPDGDARD
+244 EEPEKPDG
-256 GGAPEEN
+256 N

-277 QEGDTVSVTLDEDG
+277 QEGDIVSITLDEDG
-291 NAASIT
+291 NAASII

-306 GGPGGDGQGAPGQ
+306 GQPGGDEQGAPGQ
-319 GGPGGQSQGV
+319 GGPDGQSQGV
-329 DSYTAVNE
+329 DSYTAANE
-337 YIEDTTV
+337 YTEDTTV

-364 ANVTL
+364 ASVTL

-377 SADSQGGDNSSFYG
+377 SEDSKGGDNSSFYG

-426 TVYASDT
+426 TVYASGT
-433 TVKTAQDTSGGVH
+433 IVKTTQDTSGGVH
-446 VAGGGTLYGWNLD
+446 VAGGGTLYGWDLD

-489 GVGSPAIYSTA
+489 GVGSPAVYSTA

-511 NGSEAV
+511 NGSEAI

-595 INYNDE
+595 INYNDD

-612 NQRGWGQSGAN
+612 NQRGWGQSGVN

-637 GNVIWDSISDLD
+637 GDVIWDSISDLD
-649 FYLTDGSSLT
+649 FYLTEGSSLT

>member
-1 MGMKRKYVAVLMG
+1 MGMKRRYLAVLMG

-23 TMVYAE
+23 AMVYAE
-29 DSKTEAAADAVDT
+29 DSKTETAADAAN
-42 TDESVEADASGES
+42 DESGEADASGENG
-55 SDESQENQESQENV
+55 DESQENV
-69 VLGEVKSVSVSD
+69 VLGEVKSVSD

-89 TMKEMGQPGDDGQN
+89 TMKEMGQPGGDGQN
-103 GGEPNSQGGEAPSD
+103 GGAPDGNGQG
-117 QDGEAPEK
+117 
-125 PEGDNQDGEAPSM
+125 GEAPSM
-138 LDLTGEEQTITVT
+138 LDLTGEEQTITIT

-166 GDGQNSDAP
+166 GDGQNGGAP
-175 EKPEGDDQSADS
+175 EKPEGDGQSSDS
-187 SDGEAPEKP
+187 SDGASDSQDAA
-196 EGDDQSADSSDGGA
+196 DDNQESENTDS
-210 PEKSEGDDQ
+210 Q
-219 SADSSD
+219 
-225 GGAPEK
+225 
-231 SEGDDQSADSSDG
+231 DG
-244 EAPEKPDGDARD
+244 EEPEKPDG
-256 GGAPEEN
+256 N

-277 QEGDTVSVTLDEDG
+277 QEGDIVSITLDEDE

-297 VMSMEMGGQ
+297 VMSMEMDGQ
-306 GGPGGDGQGAPGQ
+306 GQPGGDGQGAPGQ

-364 ANVTL
+364 ASVTL

-377 SADSQGGDNSSFYG
+377 SEDSKGGDNSSFYG

-426 TVYASDT
+426 TVYASGT
-433 TVKTAQDTSGGVH
+433 TVKTTQDTSGGVH

-500 DIAVSNATLTA
+500 DIAVSNASLTA

-595 INYNDE
+595 INYNDD

-612 NQRGWGQSGAN
+612 NQRGWGQSGVN

-637 GNVIWDSISDLD
+637 GDVIWDSISDLD
-649 FYLTDGSSLT
+649 FYLTEGSSLT

-738 TADMSGATAIQDQSV
+738 TADMSGATVIQDQSV

>member
-1 MGMKRKYVAVLMG
+1 MGMKRRYLAVLMG

-23 TMVYAE
+23 AMVYAE
-29 DSKTEAAADAVDT
+29 DSKTETAADAAN
-42 TDESVEADASGES
+42 DESGEAAA
-55 SDESQENQESQENV
+55 SDENGDESQENV
-69 VLGEVKSVSVSD
+69 VLGEVKSVSD

-89 TMKEMGQPGDDGQN
+89 TMKEMGQPGGDGQN
-103 GGEPNSQGGEAPSD
+103 GGAPDGNGQG
-117 QDGEAPEK
+117 
-125 PEGDNQDGEAPSM
+125 GEAPSM
-138 LDLTGEEQTITVT
+138 LDLTGEEQTITIT

-157 KQAGGMQPG
+157 KQASGMQPG
-166 GDGQNSDAP
+166 GDGQNGGAS
-175 EKPEGDDQSADS
+175 EKPEGDGQNSDS
-187 SDGEAPEKP
+187 SDGASDSQDAA
-196 EGDDQSADSSDGGA
+196 DDNQESENTDS
-210 PEKSEGDDQ
+210 Q
-219 SADSSD
+219 
-225 GGAPEK
+225 
-231 SEGDDQSADSSDG
+231 DG
-244 EAPEKPDGDARD
+244 EEPEKPDG
-256 GGAPEEN
+256 N

-277 QEGDTVSVTLDEDG
+277 QEGDIVSITLDEDG

-297 VMSMEMGGQ
+297 VMSMEMDGQ
-306 GGPGGDGQGAPGQ
+306 GQSGGDEQGAPGQ

-337 YIEDTTV
+337 YIEDTTI

-426 TVYASDT
+426 TVYASGT
-433 TVKTAQDTSGGVH
+433 TVKTTQDTSGGVH
-446 VAGGGTLYGWNLD
+446 VAGGGTLYGWDLD

-484 NYVSN
+484 NYGSN

-511 NGSEAV
+511 NGSEAI

-595 INYNDE
+595 INYNDD
-601 NEFFLQCTGNT
+601 NEFFLQCTGNP
-612 NQRGWGQSGAN
+612 NQRGWGQAGAN

>member
-1 MGMKRKYVAVLMG
+1 MGMKRRYLAVLMG

-23 TMVYAE
+23 AMVYAE
-29 DSKTEAAADAVDT
+29 DSKTETAADAAN
-42 TDESVEADASGES
+42 DESGEADASGES
-55 SDESQENQESQENV
+55 SDESQENM
-69 VLGEVKSVSVSD
+69 VLGEVKSVSD

-89 TMKEMGQPGDDGQN
+89 TMKEMGQPGGDGQN
-103 GGEPNSQGGEAPSD
+103 GGAPDGNGQG
-117 QDGEAPEK
+117 
-125 PEGDNQDGEAPSM
+125 GEAPSM
-138 LDLTGEEQTITVT
+138 LDLTGEEQTITIT

-166 GDGQNSDAP
+166 GDGQNGGAP
-175 EKPEGDDQSADS
+175 EKPEGDGQSSDS
-187 SDGEAPEKP
+187 SDGASDSQDAA
-196 EGDDQSADSSDGGA
+196 DDNQESENTDS
-210 PEKSEGDDQ
+210 Q
-219 SADSSD
+219 
-225 GGAPEK
+225 
-231 SEGDDQSADSSDG
+231 DG
-244 EAPEKPDGDARD
+244 EEPEKPDG
-256 GGAPEEN
+256 N

-277 QEGDTVSVTLDEDG
+277 QEGDIVSITLDEDG

-297 VMSMEMGGQ
+297 VMSMEMDGQ
-306 GGPGGDGQGAPGQ
+306 GQPGGDEQGAQGQ

-329 DSYTAVNE
+329 DSYTAINE

-359 LISSG
+359 LISFG

-426 TVYASDT
+426 TVYASGT
-433 TVKTAQDTSGGVH
+433 TVKTTQDTSGGVH

-500 DIAVSNATLTA
+500 DIAVSNASLTA

-538 LDQNDNTWTVILYQS
+538 LNQNDNTWTVILYQS

-595 INYNDE
+595 INYNDD

-612 NQRGWGQSGAN
+612 NQRGWGQSGVN

-637 GNVIWDSISDLD
+637 GDVIWDSISDLD
-649 FYLTDGSSLT
+649 FYLTEGSSLT

>member
-1 MGMKRKYVAVLMG
+1 MGMKRRYLAVLMG

-23 TMVYAE
+23 AMVYAE
-29 DSKTEAAADAVDT
+29 DSKTETAADAAN
-42 TDESVEADASGES
+42 DESGEADASGES
-55 SDESQENQESQENV
+55 SDESQENM
-69 VLGEVKSVSVSD
+69 VLGEVKSVSD

-89 TMKEMGQPGDDGQN
+89 TMKEMGQPGGDGQN
-103 GGEPNSQGGEAPSD
+103 GGAPDGNGQGGD
-117 QDGEAPEK
+117 
-125 PEGDNQDGEAPSM
+125 APSM
-138 LDLTGEEQTITVT
+138 LDLTGEEQTITIT

-166 GDGQNSDAP
+166 GDGQNGGAP
-175 EKPEGDDQSADS
+175 EKPEGDGQSSDS
-187 SDGEAPEKP
+187 SDGASDSQDAA
-196 EGDDQSADSSDGGA
+196 DDNQESENTDS
-210 PEKSEGDDQ
+210 Q
-219 SADSSD
+219 
-225 GGAPEK
+225 
-231 SEGDDQSADSSDG
+231 DG
-244 EAPEKPDGDARD
+244 EEPEKPDG
-256 GGAPEEN
+256 N

-277 QEGDTVSVTLDEDG
+277 QEGDIVSITLDEDG

-297 VMSMEMGGQ
+297 VMSMEMDGQ
-306 GGPGGDGQGAPGQ
+306 GQPGGDGQGAPGQ

-426 TVYASDT
+426 TVYASGT
-433 TVKTAQDTSGGVH
+433 IVKTTQDTSGGVH
-446 VAGGGTLYGWNLD
+446 VAGGGTLYGWDLD

-511 NGSEAV
+511 NGSEAI
-517 CIEGLNS
+517 CIEGLNF

-581 TTNTESTITLNNVD
+581 TTNIESTITLNNVD

-612 NQRGWGQSGAN
+612 NQRGWGQSGVN

-637 GNVIWDSISDLD
+637 GDVIWDSISDLD
-649 FYLTDGSSLT
+649 FYLTEGSSLT

-753 YTVEKPDQL
+753 YTVEKPDPL

>member
-1 MGMKRKYVAVLMG
+1 MGMKRRYLAVLMG

-23 TMVYAE
+23 AMVYAE
-29 DSKTEAAADAVDT
+29 DSKTETAADAAN
-42 TDESVEADASGES
+42 DESGEADAS
-55 SDESQENQESQENV
+55 DENGDESQENV
-69 VLGEVKSVSVSD
+69 VLGEVKSVSD

-89 TMKEMGQPGDDGQN
+89 TMKEMGQPGGDGQN
-103 GGEPNSQGGEAPSD
+103 GGAPDGNAQG
-117 QDGEAPEK
+117 
-125 PEGDNQDGEAPSM
+125 GEAPSM
-138 LDLTGEEQTITVT
+138 LDLTGEEQTITIT

-166 GDGQNSDAP
+166 GDGQNGGAP
-175 EKPEGDDQSADS
+175 EKPEGDGQSSDS
-187 SDGEAPEKP
+187 SDGASDSQDAA
-196 EGDDQSADSSDGGA
+196 DDNQESENTDS
-210 PEKSEGDDQ
+210 Q
-219 SADSSD
+219 
-225 GGAPEK
+225 
-231 SEGDDQSADSSDG
+231 DG
-244 EAPEKPDGDARD
+244 EEPEKPDG
-256 GGAPEEN
+256 N

-277 QEGDTVSVTLDEDG
+277 QEGDIVSITLDEDG

-306 GGPGGDGQGAPGQ
+306 GQPGGDEQGAPGQ
-319 GGPGGQSQGV
+319 GGPDGQSQGV
-329 DSYTAVNE
+329 DSYTAANE
-337 YIEDTTV
+337 YTEDTTV

-364 ANVTL
+364 ASVTL

-377 SADSQGGDNSSFYG
+377 SEDSKGGDNSSFYG

-426 TVYASDT
+426 TVYASGT
-433 TVKTAQDTSGGVH
+433 IVKTTQDTSGGVH
-446 VAGGGTLYGWNLD
+446 VAGGGTLYGWDLD

-489 GVGSPAIYSTA
+489 GVGSPAVYSTA

-511 NGSEAV
+511 NGSEAI

-595 INYNDE
+595 INYNDD

-612 NQRGWGQSGAN
+612 NQRGWGQSGVN

-637 GNVIWDSISDLD
+637 GDVIWDSISDLD
-649 FYLTDGSSLT
+649 FYLTEGSSLT

>member
-1 MGMKRKYVAVLMG
+1 MGMKRRYLAVLMG

-23 TMVYAE
+23 AMVYAE
-29 DSKTEAAADAVDT
+29 DSKTETAADAAN
-42 TDESVEADASGES
+42 DESGEADAS
-55 SDESQENQESQENV
+55 DENGDESQENV
-69 VLGEVKSVSVSD
+69 VLGEVKSVSD

-89 TMKEMGQPGDDGQN
+89 TMKEMGQPGGDGQN
-103 GGEPNSQGGEAPSD
+103 GGAPDGNGQG
-117 QDGEAPEK
+117 
-125 PEGDNQDGEAPSM
+125 GEAPSM
-138 LDLTGEEQTITVT
+138 LDLTGEEQTITIT

-166 GDGQNSDAP
+166 GDGQNGGAP
-175 EKPEGDDQSADS
+175 EKPEGDGQNSDS
-187 SDGEAPEKP
+187 SDGASDSQDAA
-196 EGDDQSADSSDGGA
+196 DDNQESENTDS
-210 PEKSEGDDQ
+210 Q
-219 SADSSD
+219 
-225 GGAPEK
+225 
-231 SEGDDQSADSSDG
+231 DG
-244 EAPEKPDGDARD
+244 EEPEKPDG
-256 GGAPEEN
+256 N
-263 GQSAEAEEISLSDI
+263 GQSAETEEISLSDI
-277 QEGDTVSVTLDEDG
+277 QEGDIVSITLDEDG
-291 NAASIT
+291 NAVSVT

-306 GGPGGDGQGAPGQ
+306 GQPGGDGQGASGQ
-319 GGPGGQSQGV
+319 GGPDGQSQGV
-329 DSYTAVNE
+329 DSYTAANE
-337 YIEDTTV
+337 YTEDTTV

-364 ANVTL
+364 ASVTL

-377 SADSQGGDNSSFYG
+377 SEDSKGGDNSSFYG

-426 TVYASDT
+426 TVYASGT
-433 TVKTAQDTSGGVH
+433 TVKTTQDTSGGVH
-446 VAGGGTLYGWNLD
+446 VAGGGTLYGWDLD

-511 NGSEAV
+511 NGSEAI

-581 TTNTESTITLNNVD
+581 TTNIESTITLNNVD

-612 NQRGWGQSGAN
+612 NQRGWGQSGVN

-637 GNVIWDSISDLD
+637 GDVIWDSISDLD
-649 FYLTDGSSLT
+649 FYLTEGSSLT

-753 YTVEKPDQL
+753 YTVEKPDPL

>member
-1 MGMKRKYVAVLMG
+1 MGMKRRYLAVLMG

-23 TMVYAE
+23 AMVYAE
-29 DSKTEAAADAVDT
+29 DSKTETAADAAN
-42 TDESVEADASGES
+42 DESGEADASGES
-55 SDESQENQESQENV
+55 SDESQENM
-69 VLGEVKSVSVSD
+69 VLGEVKSVFD

-89 TMKEMGQPGDDGQN
+89 TMKEMGQPGGDGQN
-103 GGEPNSQGGEAPSD
+103 GGAPDGNGQG
-117 QDGEAPEK
+117 
-125 PEGDNQDGEAPSM
+125 GEAPSM
-138 LDLTGEEQTITVT
+138 LDLTGEEQTITIT

-166 GDGQNSDAP
+166 GDGQNGGAP
-175 EKPEGDDQSADS
+175 EKPEGDGQNSDS
-187 SDGEAPEKP
+187 SDGASDSQDAA
-196 EGDDQSADSSDGGA
+196 DDNQESENTDS
-210 PEKSEGDDQ
+210 Q
-219 SADSSD
+219 
-225 GGAPEK
+225 
-231 SEGDDQSADSSDG
+231 DG
-244 EAPEKPDGDARD
+244 EEPEKPDG
-256 GGAPEEN
+256 N

-277 QEGDTVSVTLDEDG
+277 QEGDIVSITLDEDG

-297 VMSMEMGGQ
+297 VMSMEMDGQ
-306 GGPGGDGQGAPGQ
+306 GQPGGDEQGAPGQ

-329 DSYTAVNE
+329 DSYTAINE

-413 AAGGAGLFAYGDG
+413 AAGGAGLFAYDDG
-426 TVYASDT
+426 TVYASGT
-433 TVKTAQDTSGGVH
+433 TVKTTQDTSGGVH
-446 VAGGGTLYGWNLD
+446 VAGGGTLYGWDLD

-500 DIAVSNATLTA
+500 DIAVSNASLTA

-649 FYLTDGSSLT
+649 FYLTEGSSLT

-738 TADMSGATAIQDQSV
+738 TADLSGATAIQDQSV

>member
-1 MGMKRKYVAVLMG
+1 MGMKRRYLAVLMG
-14 IMVATTSVP
+14 VMVATTSVP
-23 TMVYAE
+23 AMVYAE
-29 DSKTEAAADAVDT
+29 DVKTERAAD
-42 TDESVEADASGES
+42 EA
-55 SDESQENQESQENV
+55 SDESSEKADGSDENAQSDEAEENV
-69 VLGEVKSVSVSD
+69 VLGEVKSVSD
-81 SEITIAVG
+81 TEITIAVG
-89 TMKEMGQPGDDGQN
+89 TMKEMGQPGGNGQGQTITITENTVITKQSGGMQQGQTGGDGQN
-103 GGEPNSQGGEAPSD
+103 GGVPEKPDGDG

-125 PEGDNQDGEAPSM
+125 SDGETSEADGQTDADNQDSEKSE
-138 LDLTGEEQTITVT
+138 D
-151 ADTVIT
+151 
-157 KQAGGMQPG
+157 
-166 GDGQNSDAP
+166 DGQNS
-175 EKPEGDDQSADS
+175 
-187 SDGEAPEKP
+187 
-196 EGDDQSADSSDGGA
+196 
-210 PEKSEGDDQ
+210 
-219 SADSSD
+219 
-225 GGAPEK
+225 
-231 SEGDDQSADSSDG
+231 
-244 EAPEKPDGDARD
+244 EAPEKPDGDQN
-256 GGAPEEN
+256 GGAPEGN
-263 GQSAEAEEISLSDI
+263 GQGAEAEEISLSDI
-277 QEGDTVSVTLDEDG
+277 QEGDIVSITLDEDG

-297 VMSMEMGGQ
+297 VMSMEMS
-306 GGPGGDGQGAPGQ
+306 
-319 GGPGGQSQGV
+319 GQSQGV

-337 YIEDTTV
+337 YTEDTTV
-344 SNETIESTGTDENAA
+344 SGETLESTGTDENAA

-364 ANVTL
+364 ASVTL

-377 SADSQGGDNSSFYG
+377 SDSSTGGDNSSFYG

-413 AAGGAGLFAYGDG
+413 AAGCAGLFAYGDG
-426 TVYASDT
+426 TVYASGT
-433 TVKTAQDTSGGVH
+433 TVKTTQDTSGGVH

-500 DIAVSNATLTA
+500 DIAVSNASLTA

-524 IHLYDCDLTGNMSD
+524 IYLYDCDLTGNMSD

-561 NSTFQMDG
+561 NSIFQMDG

-581 TTNTESTITLNNVD
+581 TTNTESTITLSNVD
-595 INYNDE
+595 INYNDD

-649 FYLTDGSSLT
+649 FYLTEGSSLT

-666 SYAGEGGEGYCNV
+666 TYAGEGGDGYCNV
-679 YVSADST
+679 YVSSDST

-698 ENEGTIVDSNGKT
+698 ENEGTIVDSEGKT

-738 TADMSGATAIQDQSV
+738 SVDLSGATSIQDQSA

>member
-1 MGMKRKYVAVLMG
+1 MGMKRRYLAVLMG

-23 TMVYAE
+23 AMVYAE
-29 DSKTEAAADAVDT
+29 DSKTETAADAAN
-42 TDESVEADASGES
+42 DESGEADAS
-55 SDESQENQESQENV
+55 DENGDESQENV
-69 VLGEVKSVSVSD
+69 VLGEVKSVSD

-89 TMKEMGQPGDDGQN
+89 TMKEMGQPGGDGQN
-103 GGEPNSQGGEAPSD
+103 GGAPDGNGQG
-117 QDGEAPEK
+117 
-125 PEGDNQDGEAPSM
+125 GEAPSM
-138 LDLTGEEQTITVT
+138 LDLTGEEQTITIT

-166 GDGQNSDAP
+166 GDGQNGGAS
-175 EKPEGDDQSADS
+175 EKPEGDGQNSDS
-187 SDGEAPEKP
+187 SDGASDSQDAA
-196 EGDDQSADSSDGGA
+196 DDNQESENTDS
-210 PEKSEGDDQ
+210 Q
-219 SADSSD
+219 
-225 GGAPEK
+225 
-231 SEGDDQSADSSDG
+231 DG
-244 EAPEKPDGDARD
+244 EEPEKPDG
-256 GGAPEEN
+256 N

-277 QEGDTVSVTLDEDG
+277 QEGDIVSITLDEDG

-297 VMSMEMGGQ
+297 VMSMEMDGQ
-306 GGPGGDGQGAPGQ
+306 GQSGGDEQGAPGQ

-337 YIEDTTV
+337 YIEDTTI

-426 TVYASDT
+426 TVYASGT
-433 TVKTAQDTSGGVH
+433 TVKTTQDTSGGVH
-446 VAGGGTLYGWNLD
+446 VAGGGTLYGWDLD

-500 DIAVSNATLTA
+500 DIAVSNASLTA

-595 INYNDE
+595 INYNDD

-612 NQRGWGQSGAN
+612 NQRGWGQAGAN

>member
-1 MGMKRKYVAVLMG
+1 MGMKRRYLAVLMG

-23 TMVYAE
+23 AMVYAE
-29 DSKTEAAADAVDT
+29 DSKTETAAAAAN
-42 TDESVEADASGES
+42 DESGEADAS
-55 SDESQENQESQENV
+55 DENGDESQENV
-69 VLGEVKSVSVSD
+69 VLGEVKSVSD

-89 TMKEMGQPGDDGQN
+89 TMKEMGQPGGDGQN
-103 GGEPNSQGGEAPSD
+103 GGAPDGNGQG
-117 QDGEAPEK
+117 
-125 PEGDNQDGEAPSM
+125 GEAPSM
-138 LDLTGEEQTITVT
+138 LDLTGEEQTITIT

-157 KQAGGMQPG
+157 KQASGMQPG
-166 GDGQNSDAP
+166 GDGQNGGAP
-175 EKPEGDDQSADS
+175 EKPEGDGQNSDS
-187 SDGEAPEKP
+187 SDGASDSQDAA
-196 EGDDQSADSSDGGA
+196 DDNQESENTDS
-210 PEKSEGDDQ
+210 Q
-219 SADSSD
+219 
-225 GGAPEK
+225 
-231 SEGDDQSADSSDG
+231 DG
-244 EAPEKPDGDARD
+244 EEPEKPDG
-256 GGAPEEN
+256 N

-277 QEGDTVSVTLDEDG
+277 QEGDIVSITLDEDG

-297 VMSMEMGGQ
+297 VMSMEMDGQ
-306 GGPGGDGQGAPGQ
+306 GQPGGDEQGAPGQ
-319 GGPGGQSQGV
+319 GGPDGQSQGV
-329 DSYTAVNE
+329 DSYTAANE
-337 YIEDTTV
+337 YTEDTTV

-413 AAGGAGLFAYGDG
+413 AAGGAGLFAYDDG
-426 TVYASDT
+426 TVYASGT
-433 TVKTAQDTSGGVH
+433 TVKTTQDTSGGVH
-446 VAGGGTLYGWNLD
+446 VAGGGTLYGWDLD

-500 DIAVSNATLTA
+500 DIAVSNASLTA

-649 FYLTDGSSLT
+649 FYLTEGSSLT

-738 TADMSGATAIQDQSV
+738 TADLSGATAIQDQSV

>member
-1 MGMKRKYVAVLMG
+1 MGMKRRYLAVLMG
-14 IMVATTSVP
+14 VMVATTSVP
-23 TMVYAE
+23 AMVYAE
-29 DSKTEAAADAVDT
+29 DVKTERAAD
-42 TDESVEADASGES
+42 EA
-55 SDESQENQESQENV
+55 SDESSEKADGSDENAQSDEAEENV
-69 VLGEVKSVSVSD
+69 VLGEVKSVSD
-81 SEITIAVG
+81 TEITIAVG
-89 TMKEMGQPGDDGQN
+89 TMKEMGQPGGNGQGQTITITENTVITKQSDGMQQGQTGGDGQN
-103 GGEPNSQGGEAPSD
+103 GG
-117 QDGEAPEK
+117 
-125 PEGDNQDGEAPSM
+125 
-138 LDLTGEEQTITVT
+138 V
-151 ADTVIT
+151 
-157 KQAGGMQPG
+157 
-166 GDGQNSDAP
+166 
-175 EKPEGDDQSADS
+175 
-187 SDGEAPEKP
+187 
-196 EGDDQSADSSDGGA
+196 
-210 PEKSEGDDQ
+210 
-219 SADSSD
+219 
-225 GGAPEK
+225 
-231 SEGDDQSADSSDG
+231 
-244 EAPEKPDGDARD
+244 PEKPDGD
-256 GGAPEEN
+256 
-263 GQSAEAEEISLSDI
+263 GQGAEAEEISLSDI
-277 QEGDTVSVTLDEDG
+277 QEGDIVSITLDEDG

-297 VMSMEMGGQ
+297 VMSMEMS
-306 GGPGGDGQGAPGQ
+306 
-319 GGPGGQSQGV
+319 GQSQGV

-337 YIEDTTV
+337 YTEDTTV
-344 SNETIESTGTDENAA
+344 SGETLESTGTDENAA

-364 ANVTL
+364 ASVTL

-377 SADSQGGDNSSFYG
+377 SDSSTGGDNSSFYG

-413 AAGGAGLFAYGDG
+413 AAGDAGLFAYGDG
-426 TVYASDT
+426 TVYASGT
-433 TVKTAQDTSGGVH
+433 TVKTTQDTSGGVH

-500 DIAVSNATLTA
+500 DIAVSNASLTA

-581 TTNTESTITLNNVD
+581 TTNTESTITLSNVD
-595 INYNDE
+595 INYNDD

-649 FYLTDGSSLT
+649 FYLTEGSSLT

-666 SYAGEGGEGYCNV
+666 TYAGEGGDGYCNV
-679 YVSADST
+679 YVSSDST

-698 ENEGTIVDSNGKT
+698 ENEGTIVDSEGKT

-738 TADMSGATAIQDQSV
+738 SVDLSGATSIQDQSA

>member
-1 MGMKRKYVAVLMG
+1 MGMKRRYLAVLMG

-23 TMVYAE
+23 AMVYAE
-29 DSKTEAAADAVDT
+29 DSKTETAADAAN
-42 TDESVEADASGES
+42 DESGEADASGES
-55 SDESQENQESQENV
+55 SDESQENM
-69 VLGEVKSVSVSD
+69 VLGEVKSVSD

-89 TMKEMGQPGDDGQN
+89 TMKEMGQPGGDGQN
-103 GGEPNSQGGEAPSD
+103 GGAPDGNGQG
-117 QDGEAPEK
+117 
-125 PEGDNQDGEAPSM
+125 GEAPSM
-138 LDLTGEEQTITVT
+138 LDLTGEEQTITIT

-166 GDGQNSDAP
+166 GDGQNGGAP
-175 EKPEGDDQSADS
+175 EKPEGDGQNSDS
-187 SDGEAPEKP
+187 SDGASDSQDAA
-196 EGDDQSADSSDGGA
+196 DDNQESENTDS
-210 PEKSEGDDQ
+210 Q
-219 SADSSD
+219 
-225 GGAPEK
+225 
-231 SEGDDQSADSSDG
+231 DG
-244 EAPEKPDGDARD
+244 EEPEKPDG
-256 GGAPEEN
+256 N

-277 QEGDTVSVTLDEDG
+277 QEGDIVSITLDEDG

-297 VMSMEMGGQ
+297 VMSMEMDGQ
-306 GGPGGDGQGAPGQ
+306 GQSGGDEQGAPGQ

-329 DSYTAVNE
+329 DSYTAINE

-413 AAGGAGLFAYGDG
+413 AAGGAGLFAYDDG
-426 TVYASDT
+426 TVYASGT
-433 TVKTAQDTSGGVH
+433 TVKTTQDTSGGVH
-446 VAGGGTLYGWNLD
+446 VAGGGTLYGWDLD

-511 NGSEAV
+511 NGSEAI

-595 INYNDE
+595 INYNDD

-612 NQRGWGQSGAN
+612 NQRGWGQAGAN

-686 WTVTGDSTVSSL
+686 WAVTGDSTVSSL